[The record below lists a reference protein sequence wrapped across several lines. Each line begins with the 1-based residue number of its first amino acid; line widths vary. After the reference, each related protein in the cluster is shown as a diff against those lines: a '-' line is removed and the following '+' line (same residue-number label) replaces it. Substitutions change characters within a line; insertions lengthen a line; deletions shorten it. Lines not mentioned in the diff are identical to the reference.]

1 MYPTFEKLVCI
12 HVAYTFEMILLLE
25 KYNRL
30 DTTIKLFEEMKR
42 KGFFLNSSI
51 LRYIVDSFCK
61 VETSDM
67 TMKVYM
73 DMQVVLF

>member
-1 MYPTFEKLVCI
+1 MYPTLEKSVCI

-25 KYNRL
+25 KSNRL
-30 DTTIKLFEEMKR
+30 DTTIKLFEEMKS

-51 LRYIVDSFCK
+51 FTSIVDSLCK

-67 TMKVYM
+67 AMNVYM
-73 DMQVVLF
+73 EMQVVLF